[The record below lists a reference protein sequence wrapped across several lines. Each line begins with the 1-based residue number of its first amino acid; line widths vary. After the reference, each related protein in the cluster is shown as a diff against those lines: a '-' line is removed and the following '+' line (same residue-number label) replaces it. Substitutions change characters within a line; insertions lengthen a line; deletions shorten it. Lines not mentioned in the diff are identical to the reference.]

1 MGLSF
6 ETISSTG
13 ANAAVI
19 HYSPPEQGSKVIEK
33 SKCTCATLVVSTMLL
48 SMGINESVDLSNI
61 AQYLDGTTDVTRTL
75 VGQGTSTSID
85 AFQRS

>member
-1 MGLSF
+1 
-6 ETISSTG
+6 
-13 ANAAVI
+13 
-19 HYSPPEQGSKVIEK
+19 
-33 SKCTCATLVVSTMLL
+33 MLL